1 MVEWLRARRVVCE
14 LVGWWGGCVVDGLV
28 GGVTDAGAV
37 EGGVGLWLVVKGVDG
52 GA

>member
-1 MVEWLRARRVVCE
+1 MGE

-37 EGGVGLWLVVKGVDG
+37 EGGVGLWLVVKGSMGCTVG
-52 GA
+52 RASG